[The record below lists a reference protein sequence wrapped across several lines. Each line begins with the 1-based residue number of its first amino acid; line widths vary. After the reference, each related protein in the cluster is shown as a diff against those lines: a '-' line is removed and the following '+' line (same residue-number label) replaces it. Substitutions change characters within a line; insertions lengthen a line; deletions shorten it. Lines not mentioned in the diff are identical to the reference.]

1 MKKVLGLSLLA
12 LALTACGGGGGS
24 DSSSGGSSNG
34 NNNQINQQS
43 ESVQAIENKPQPID
57 KEISKSKVEFKLDSV
72 ETANCAAAAM
82 KSQEVEVF
90 SKWFDVLEQKYTLIY
105 PDKNKDEVEAY
116 TTERVLDKRR
126 SLQSKGYD
134 SKPAFNK
141 YYQMNCVDYEP
152 K

>member
-1 MKKVLGLSLLA
+1 MKNILC
-12 LALTACGGGGGS
+12 LTFILVFAF
-24 DSSSGGSSNG
+24 SSVAEAG
-34 NNNQINQQS
+34 
-43 ESVQAIENKPQPID
+43 
-57 KEISKSKVEFKLDSV
+57 KEKIKLDSV

-82 KSQEVEVF
+82 KSQGAGIF
-90 SKWFDVLEQKYTLIY
+90 GKWFAVLEQKYTSIY
-105 PDKNKDEVEAY
+105 PKKNKEEVQAY

-141 YYQMNCVDYEP
+141 YYQMNCVDFEP